1 MVENTENVGGEAE
14 EQVDLEKPGVQLAH
28 GEQVAVLGPPL
39 QVVEREIL
47 HLRKLIFSRSG
58 DVGNGALQLLG
69 GMRRGDHLAPPDV
82 PNYRVA
88 FLGLADLSQGVGG
101 DDVREIEAQ
110 KLPKPPVPFE
120 ERIADRLGHPVYEKI
135 AGLFGNRV
143 AA

>member
-1 MVENTENVGGEAE
+1 MVENTEHVVGEAD

-88 FLGLADLSQGVGG
+88 FLGLADLSQGFGREDGG
-101 DDVREIEAQ
+101 QTKA
-110 KLPKPPVPFE
+110 KKSPK
-120 ERIADRLGHPVYEKI
+120 
-135 AGLFGNRV
+135 
-143 AA
+143 